1 MECSGL
7 TYIILGSRMDTPFPL
22 LWLQLNDLLEYLFL
36 ILKADMGL
44 FCLSEWTHVAGS
56 VLQRHPR
63 MTVG

>member
-1 MECSGL
+1 
-7 TYIILGSRMDTPFPL
+7 MDTPFPL